1 MKIYTKTGDNGTTCL
16 ATGERIRKTDLRIEA
31 YGTADE
37 LNSLVGWVRAALPQQ
52 ATKEDEQLTYIQ
64 NRLFDLG
71 ARLAGAEL
79 EEDSKLIPSLEL
91 WMDEMQAVLP
101 ESHVFILPAGNEIV
115 TRCHLARTVTRRL
128 ERCMLRLEEDQVH
141 KTDLVFI
148 NRLSDYF
155 FLLSKTLGQLTSAP
169 VSPWKKVK

>member
-1 MKIYTKTGDNGTTCL
+1 MKIYTKTGDKGTTCL
-16 ATGERIRKTDLRIEA
+16 ATGERVRKTDLRIEA

-71 ARLAGAEL
+71 ARLAGSEL
-79 EEDSKLIPSLEL
+79 EEDPRLIPSLEL
-91 WMDEMQAVLP
+91 WMDEMQSGLP

-128 ERCMLRLEEDQVH
+128 ERCMLRLETHQVS
-141 KTDLVFI
+141 DSDIIFI

-155 FLLSKTLGQLTSAP
+155 FLLSKTLGKLTSAP
-169 VSPWKKVK
+169 VCSWEKVK

>member
-1 MKIYTKTGDNGTTCL
+1 MKIYTKTGDKGTTCL
-16 ATGERIRKTDLRIEA
+16 ATGERISKTDLRIEA

-37 LNSLVGWVRAALPQQ
+37 LNSLVGWVRVALPQQ
-52 ATKEDEQLTYIQ
+52 AAKEDNQLAYIQ

-79 EEDSKLIPSLEL
+79 TEDPNLIPSLEQ
-91 WMDEMQAVLP
+91 WMDEMQATLP

-115 TRCHLARTVTRRL
+115 TRCHIARTVTRRL
-128 ERCMLRLEEDQVH
+128 ERCMLRLEPSQVSES
-141 KTDLVFI
+141 DIIFI

-169 VSPWKKVK
+169 VCPWKKVK